1 MRFLSPEGTLIF
13 KHVAPAG
20 WSLGRTPVRPP
31 LTPSEDAL
39 APGSEK
45 GISNFQL
52 SPAGDWLWM
61 LLISI
66 YTSPLATAKKREEG
80 SWPSA
85 CGIGHS
91 LSKYRAGMS
100 GGGTGYKSHSGSP
113 LALLWAEE
121 SGRPARFSSVC
132 GSEDHPVQ
140 PCLAVVR
147 LVRGGA
153 GSPPPTPHFL
163 LPELPLTLSS
173 RAPLGRIPLDAPGTS
188 ACQCGLTPLICAEAV
203 GSPPPAPTLPTCT
216 VCLVSR
222 VPMISRPQWLVSVCQ
237 FETSPCSQKSEGA

>member
-1 MRFLSPEGTLIF
+1 MDAAHFYIYL
-13 KHVAPAG
+13 A
-20 WSLGRTPVRPP
+20 LGN
-31 LTPSEDAL
+31 S
-39 APGSEK
+39 K
-45 GISNFQL
+45 
-52 SPAGDWLWM
+52 
-61 LLISI
+61 
-66 YTSPLATAKKREEG
+66 KKREEG

-121 SGRPARFSSVC
+121 SGRPARLSSVC

-153 GSPPPTPHFL
+153 GSPPPAPHFF

-188 ACQCGLTPLICAEAV
+188 ACQCGLTTPLFPSDLCRGCGV
-203 GSPPPAPTLPTCT
+203 TAPRPHPHLPRLRC
-216 VCLVSR
+216 VPGER
-222 VPMISRPQWLVSVCQ
+222 VPMISRPQWLVKVCQ
-237 FETSPCSQKSEGA
+237 LETSPCWQKSEGA